1 MLNWKKSTA
10 LVAVLATVTLT
21 AACEQEGPT
30 PPPEPQLAAIDSTFA
45 SNPNRVFTQVE
56 RHANPLV
63 MEVLV
68 QKREHDA
75 HDAFPPTQD
84 PGHFTDDIVEFIT
97 TVAGR
102 DEAYARTIAGVLLG
116 TEANRGDKLTV
127 YTARQPGVTA
137 QTAGNNA
144 NVGWLTYVLA
154 PSPGEGY
161 GGRKLANDDT
171 VDKATAAVFGNA
183 LGNNNNTSPGLVGDN
198 VPAND
203 KAPLTTFPYFP
214 APTVTP

>member
-10 LVAVLATVTLT
+10 LVAVLATVTLS
-21 AACEQEGPT
+21 AACEKEGAT
-30 PPPEPQLAAIDSTFA
+30 PPTEPQFAAIDSTF
-45 SNPNRVFTQVE
+45 SNNPNRVFTQVE

-63 MEVLV
+63 MEVFV

-75 HDAFPPTQD
+75 HDAFPPVQD
-84 PGHFTDDIVEFIT
+84 PGHFTDDIVEFVT

-102 DEAYARTIAGVLLG
+102 DEPYARAIASVLLG
-116 TEANRGDKLTV
+116 TEADRGDKLTI
-127 YTARQPGVTA
+127 YTARQAGTTA
-137 QTAGNNA
+137 ATAGANA

-154 PSPGEGY
+154 PGVGY
-161 GGRKLANDDT
+161 GGRKLSGDDT
-171 VDKATAAVFGNA
+171 VDKGTAVVFGNA
-183 LGNNNNTSPGLVGDN
+183 LGNNNNNSPGLVGDN